1 MFEISIEPDVL
12 RVKVN
17 RHQRLRTKRE
27 ETINRPRDKHDD
39 HRRKEAC

>member
-12 RVKVN
+12 RVEVN

-27 ETINRPRDKHDD
+27 EAINRPRDKHDD